1 MTSLGKLASG
11 AGVIGTVVL
20 GAFIHDNPL
29 LVSAVGL
36 AVAGSGILVWIL
48 SSDRRVERLNV
59 LLRGAP
65 LPRPTSSA
73 GVPNRTLSP
82 GCEGPDIQNSPM
94 NWSTSWRSTRTKPA
108 SRPNAI
114 VAGQHLDDIG

>member
-20 GAFIHDNPL
+20 GAVTHDNPL
-29 LVSAVGL
+29 LVSAVAL
-36 AVAGSGILVWIL
+36 AVAGIGILVWIL

-65 LPRPTSSA
+65 LPTFDAEPGRPEADLIARLRKAGYSELADELEHGLAQRTSEAGRRPT
-73 GVPNRTLSP
+73 
-82 GCEGPDIQNSPM
+82 
-94 NWSTSWRSTRTKPA
+94 
-108 SRPNAI
+108 
-114 VAGQHLDDIG
+114 VAGQQLDEPR